1 MRELEYNCDMAAA
14 TTGLKITYDL
24 RKVPPDPDRYELING
39 EIVESATPDVEHQR
53 GTGRLFRRLADHVE
67 QHDLGEVLIGPC
79 HVVLDADTR
88 LDPDI
93 MFISKDR
100 FSIVKPE
107 HVAGAPDLV
116 VEVTSEWT
124 RMIDRL
130 VKRDRYLE
138 FGVQEYWLLDPFE
151 PRLEVRRPEGT
162 KYRVVA
168 EFGPG
173 DTIESLTFPG
183 LRIPVSSL

>member
-1 MRELEYNCDMAAA
+1 MATA
-14 TTGLKITYDL
+14 TTGLTYYYDL
-24 RKVPPDPDRYELING
+24 RKIPPEPDRYELING
-39 EIVESATPDVEHQR
+39 ERLESATPDVEHQR
-53 GTGRLFRRLADHVE
+53 RTGRLFRRLADHVE

-79 HVVLDADTR
+79 HVVLDGSTT

-93 MFISKDR
+93 LFVSKGR
-100 FSIVKPE
+100 LSIVKPE

-130 VKRDRYLE
+130 VKRNRYLE
-138 FGVQEYWLLDPFE
+138 FGVPEYWLLEPFE

-168 EFGPG
+168 VFGPG
-173 DTIESLTFPG
+173 DTIESPTFPG

>member
-1 MRELEYNCDMAAA
+1 MAAA
-14 TTGLKITYDL
+14 TAGLKITYDL
-24 RKVPPDPDRYELING
+24 RRVPPEPDRYELIYG
-39 EIVESATPDVEHQR
+39 ERFESATPGIEHQR
-53 GTGRLFRRLADHVE
+53 RTGRLFRRLADHVE
-67 QHDLGEVLIGPC
+67 QHGLGEVLIGPC
-79 HVVLDADTR
+79 HVMLDADTR

-93 MFISKDR
+93 VFISKGR
-100 FSIVKPE
+100 LSIVKPG
-107 HVAGAPDLV
+107 HVEGAPDLV

-130 VKRDRYLE
+130 VKRDCYLE
-138 FGVQEYWLLDPFE
+138 FGVPEYWLLEPFE

-162 KYRVVA
+162 TYRVVA

-173 DTIESLTFPG
+173 DTIESPTFPG

>member
-1 MRELEYNCDMAAA
+1 MAAA
-14 TTGLKITYDL
+14 TTGPTHYYDL
-24 RKVPPDPDRYELING
+24 RKAPPDPDRYELING

-53 GTGRLFRRLADHVE
+53 RTGRLFRRPADHVE

-79 HVVLDADTR
+79 HVVLDASTT

-93 MFISKDR
+93 LFVSKAR
-100 FSIVKPE
+100 LSIVKLE

-116 VEVTSEWT
+116 VEVTSDST

-138 FGVQEYWLLDPFE
+138 FGVPEYWLLEPFE
-151 PRLEVRRPEGT
+151 PRLEVLRLEGT

-173 DTIESLTFPG
+173 DTIESPTFPG